1 MIQDAI
7 LIAAIVIGLAV
18 YFGLCEIARA
28 IRNGVVNVRIGQ
40 VIQRDRDDK

>member
-1 MIQDAI
+1 MQDAI
-7 LIAAIVIGLAV
+7 LIASIVIGLAV

-40 VIQRDRDDK
+40 VIKRDRGDE